1 MYVLYN
7 SFVKIQEDGHV
18 LLLSDFE
25 GFPVNLYF
33 FKRCEQIS
41 KELNDIYG
49 IYEALSVKKP
59 TQLFFKFIF
68 FPATLVNERTY

>member
-33 FKRCEQIS
+33 FKREQIS
-41 KELNDIYG
+41 KELND